1 MRQAFDWL
9 FRNRQ
14 TGRITIAQFPNVP
27 LWIFIA
33 GAAARR
39 FADPHGDVLAAL
51 TIVTTAALVV
61 WALLELLRGAN
72 PFRRILGGGV
82 LIVTLVGV
90 ARSVFAG
97 VSG

>member
-1 MRQAFDWL
+1 MRHAFDWL

-33 GAAARR
+33 GAAVRR
-39 FADPHGDVLAAL
+39 FADTHGDVDAAL
-51 TIVTTAALVV
+51 TVVTTAALVV
-61 WALLELLRGAN
+61 WALLELFRGVN
-72 PFRRILGGGV
+72 PFRRMLGGGV
-82 LIVTLVGV
+82 LMVTLVGV
-90 ARSVFAG
+90 ARSAFAG